1 MANIT
6 VIDDQATFSGASTPS
21 ILYAPRSSW
30 KSNSMC
36 VDCNITHE
44 AAVRRVSEVAKGGTW
59 TNAWWA
65 KDVTSVSATT
75 EFEGTMVAVYFIM
88 FYRSLD
94 PESTGIGTLYFF
106 VDDRLELQKR
116 IEEREFNFQYDISPR
131 TLVFQKSFDANQ
143 STTNM
148 HSLRI
153 IWTHSGIRPR
163 VAVALDSVEY
173 IASPPSS
180 NSTGTSL
187 SPSATS
193 TSKPSSSNRTVKIV
207 LPIVSVFAVALLGA
221 LAFFLL
227 RRRRQ
232 QRSVQATVRHT
243 PGRQR
248 GYHYVP
254 TSQIEGARGRRVSIA
269 SMVSRDYQTDSAPQ
283 SPPTPHRDPPGGRA
297 GYIDPYPFNIVPR
310 TYPSTQRA
318 GENFPRTGSVLSDP
332 TPQDIASPAQTN

>member
-1 MANIT
+1 
-6 VIDDQATFSGASTPS
+6 
-21 ILYAPRSSW
+21 
-30 KSNSMC
+30 
-36 VDCNITHE
+36 
-44 AAVRRVSEVAKGGTW
+44 
-59 TNAWWA
+59 
-65 KDVTSVSATT
+65 
-75 EFEGTMVAVYFIM
+75 
-88 FYRSLD
+88 
-94 PESTGIGTLYFF
+94 
-106 VDDRLELQKR
+106 
-116 IEEREFNFQYDISPR
+116 
-131 TLVFQKSFDANQ
+131 
-143 STTNM
+143 
-148 HSLRI
+148 
-153 IWTHSGIRPR
+153 
-163 VAVALDSVEY
+163 
-173 IASPPSS
+173 
-180 NSTGTSL
+180 L

-207 LPIVSVFAVALLGA
+207 LPIVCVFAVALLGA

-310 TYPSTQRA
+310 TYPGTQRA

-332 TPQDIASPAQTN
+332 TPQDIASPAQTNWSSFYTSVRGHGEAYQQPRSGIGEPSGGTSSLIWSGTGATYAGSSEGGRTPEENRMCI